1 MKKTRRIAAMVAAMA
16 LAATMMV
23 PAAMMTASAA
33 DITITG
39 VGSEEHTFEV
49 YQIMTGTYDSTEGTF
64 SQLKWANGIAT
75 YGGTSVTA
83 GTDVPDSVL
92 TTLTTSGFDARTLV
106 TGSTPLITLGTK
118 LKNVKSASGS
128 AAITGLTDGY
138 YVIKD
143 VTDLE
148 NENDANSAW
157 IIDIAGP
164 ASKNIAIKNAKP
176 TVDKQVQDE
185 AEDAEVGADAQGYG
199 ESADHAINESFNFKL
214 TASIPADSDLT
225 SYSSYAIKFNDTM
238 SNGVTYESVSSVK
251 VKSGSNETVVLPYSA
266 TPETGVSSADGYK
279 LDVATGGGSFTLQ
292 IDDIK
297 ALLPASTTWG
307 TDAIT
312 VEVVYAAHL
321 NENAVIDPQ
330 SRTNGTSADTNN
342 NKVFLNYSNNPDAT
356 GAGATQPG
364 GKTPDDY
371 VWVFTYEVDNTKFKI
386 NDTAGNELEGATFD
400 LYTGSDSSVTANK
413 VSLIYDST
421 LGAYRPIKTGET
433 ATVMTS
439 SAVAATKGQFN
450 IVGLDA
456 GVYTLHEVSAPS
468 GYNTANDI
476 TFTITATHAEQSADP
491 TKVDL
496 SVTGISSAVEN
507 KVVDTK
513 NSTLPSTGGMG
524 TMLFL
529 GIGGAVAAGA
539 GITLISKKRSK
550 DEDEQ

>member
-1 MKKTRRIAAMVAAMA
+1 M
-16 LAATMMV
+16 
-23 PAAMMTASAA
+23 S
-33 DITITG
+33 
-39 VGSEEHTFEV
+39 
-49 YQIMTGTYDSTEGTF
+49 
-64 SQLKWANGIAT
+64 
-75 YGGTSVTA
+75 
-83 GTDVPDSVL
+83 PDSVL